1 MDLSQLLQ
9 TGVATEIN
17 ISVGTSFL
25 AMLMSALTAYG
36 LRLLYIAYGRSMNN
50 RAYFG
55 NIFVLLAVTT
65 CAVIIIVKYSLALS
79 LGLVGALSIVRF
91 RAAIKEPEELV
102 FLFLTIALGLAFGS
116 NQFLIAFVLF
126 GLTSIIIVLSDY
138 FVTQNNSSDAAG
150 IVAVIEGDGDK
161 IRNFRR
167 NGLVEL
173 LSDQR
178 GVLIKEISYDNVG
191 GRIVVRSAYM
201 DDKIELFFG
210 GLEDAASEHKFTIQI
225 LSDVSVPF

>member
-1 MDLSQLLQ
+1 MELSQLLQ
-9 TGVATEIN
+9 TDISTEIN

-25 AMLMSALTAYG
+25 AMLMSAVTAYG
-36 LRLLYIAYGRSMNN
+36 LRVLYIAYGRSMNN

-126 GLTSIIIVLSDY
+126 GLTSLLIILSDY
-138 FVTQNNSSDAAG
+138 FVTQNNISDAAG
-150 IVAVIEGDGDK
+150 IVAVIEGDASEIK
-161 IRNFRR
+161 KFRR
-167 NGLVEL
+167 KGLVDL
-173 LSDQR
+173 LSKQR
-178 GVLIKEISYDNVG
+178 GVLIKEISYNAVG

-201 DDKIELFFG
+201 DEKVEIFFTN
-210 GLEDAASEHKFTIQI
+210 LEDAATEHNFTIQI